1 MASAAQTDST
11 GTIRPT
17 FRVLFSK
24 IRNREIEQ
32 VFAAGISMNV
42 QLISFRRRRRRRRR
56 KSSSSSNNNN
66 NNRKSTLLKGIDEEK
81 KIEKRNKKEEKTS
94 YQATEPNLVT
104 PFR

>member
-42 QLISFRRRRRRRRR
+42 QLISFRRRRRSR